1 MNGEQLEKYR
11 HDLQF
16 LREMAGQ
23 TEKDLDR
30 FGYSIS
36 FDATL
41 PVSFENYRLQLER
54 CLAKWCKSDAG
65 RIPALLY
72 HIDIPEHLLP
82 PHYGCKD
89 PAGLAGLILR
99 RELIKVVLRKQFKS

>member
-1 MNGEQLEKYR
+1 MKEDSLGKYR

-16 LREMAGQ
+16 LREMAEQ
-23 TEKDLDR
+23 TAIDLER
-30 FGYSIS
+30 FGYEIS
-36 FDATL
+36 FDPLCT
-41 PVSFENYRLQLER
+41 VSFENYRLQLENR
-54 CLAKWCKSDAG
+54 LATWCKSDPA

-82 PHYGCKD
+82 PGYGCKD
-89 PAGLAGLILR
+89 ASRLAELILQ